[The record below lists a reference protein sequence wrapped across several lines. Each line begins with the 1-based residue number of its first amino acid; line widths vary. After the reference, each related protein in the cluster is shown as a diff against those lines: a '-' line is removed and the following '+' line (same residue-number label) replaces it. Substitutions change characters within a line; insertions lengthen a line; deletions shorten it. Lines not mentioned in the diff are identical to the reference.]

1 MVEKSIETKL
11 RDALSE
17 LKESKDEN
25 AQLKADLRKCK
36 DVLLE
41 LGIGVKKLSTDV
53 NTAKIKVRYH
63 LRNQG
68 VMNFMCL

>member
-41 LGIGVKKLSTDV
+41 LGIGVKKLSTDGI
-53 NTAKIKVRYH
+53 TAKIKVRNH
-63 LRNQG
+63 FRNQG
-68 VMNFMCL
+68 VKS